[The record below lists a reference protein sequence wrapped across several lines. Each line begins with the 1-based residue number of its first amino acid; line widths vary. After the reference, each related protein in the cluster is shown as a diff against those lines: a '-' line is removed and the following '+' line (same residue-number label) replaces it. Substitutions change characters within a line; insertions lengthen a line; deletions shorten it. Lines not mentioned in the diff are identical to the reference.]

1 MHQVHGRVADEGKI
15 PIFFPARAPAGG
27 ELTGEPLQ
35 RRGCAINVGK
45 SLAMP

>member
-1 MHQVHGRVADEGKI
+1 MHQVHGRVAGKGKI
-15 PIFFPARAPAGG
+15 PIFPGVLPRGG

-35 RRGCAINVGK
+35 RRGCAIKVGK